1 MYASPFTKPG
11 DLHIPPTLYANLS
24 QPTSILA
31 QAISSPTIPLA
42 HAILV
47 SRISSPA
54 STAKSLESAF
64 ISALKRYFEASSRI
78 IRAGDYF
85 ALAIDETVSQFPT
98 DDLPDD
104 PDRRRRSNTISW
116 YRVEKVTVSTGKGS
130 NGTEYAGDVYVD
142 PASTKMLQSF
152 YVASRIPLH
161 SNALQSY
168 LGIPHLPIPD
178 DASLKRMKGFSRLK
192 VLAEAM
198 LSPMGREANLAL
210 LSVLIHGQRGVGK
223 KTIAEWVA
231 IRLGLHFFEVFS
243 PKISKYA
250 DYRSIVTIS

>member
-11 DLHIPPTLYANLS
+11 DIHIPPTLYANLS
-24 QPTSILA
+24 QPTSVLA
-31 QAISSPTIPLA
+31 NITSSPSIPLA
-42 HAILV
+42 QSILV

-64 ISALKRYFEASSRI
+64 ISALKRYFESCSRI
-78 IRAGDYF
+78 IRVGDYF
-85 ALAIDETVSQFPT
+85 ALAIDETVSQ
-98 DDLPDD
+98 LPSDEITED
-104 PDRRRRSNTISW
+104 PNQRKRPNTISW
-116 YRVEKVTVSTGKGS
+116 YRVEKVTISAGKQG
-130 NGTEYAGDVYVD
+130 NGTEYEADVYVD

-152 YVASRIPLH
+152 YAASRIPLH
-161 SNALQSY
+161 SNVLQSY

-178 DASLKRMKGFSRLK
+178 DSSLKRMKGFSRLK
-192 VLAEAM
+192 ALAEAM

-231 IRLGLHFFEVFS
+231 IRLGLHFFEVFTS
-243 PKISKYA
+243 P
-250 DYRSIVTIS
+250 